1 MPLGG
6 GTSRLW
12 SGVGGLPSLWKIF
25 TDCWFKVHPL
35 ALGELQGQVAQPDCG
50 RALLEDRREAAW
62 QGKRLPDKVRHY
74 LKRWDTTWKGETL
87 PEKVRHYLRR
97 WDTTWQ
103 GERLPEKVRDC
114 LTRWG
119 SNWQDGHILENF
131 MIKTKTNTKTKQKGC
146 PIRWTKF
153 WKLQDQLVPQV
164 MITLCHDNGKDE
176 MTFRE
181 VSFLLL
187 SCWVSWT

>member
-12 SGVGGLPSLWKIF
+12 SGGWGLSSLWEIS

-35 ALGELQGQVAQPDCG
+35 AVGELQGQVAQPDCG
-50 RALLEDRREAAW
+50 GALLEDRRKAAW

-74 LKRWDTTWKGETL
+74 LKRWDTTWKGE
-87 PEKVRHYLRR
+87 
-97 WDTTWQ
+97 
-103 GERLPEKVRDC
+103 RLPEKVRDY

-119 SNWQDGHILENF
+119 SNWQDGHILENC

-153 WKLQDQLVPQV
+153 WKLQHQLVPQV